1 MSYLSRL
8 GISDIYS
15 SPALASRA
23 SSPHGYDICD
33 HSRLDEELGA
43 EADFDEFVKELSRHD
58 MGLILDFV
66 PNHMA
71 ADPRANRWWRDVLA
85 NGRRSRFAGFFDIDW
100 SPVKPELRGKV
111 LLPVLGDLY
120 GVALERGEIQLA
132 RQEGGLVVR
141 YFDQF
146 FPIEPLSAESI
157 VGHGR
162 EAARV
167 EETLRAYNGRPGE
180 PRSFDR
186 LHELLERQAYRLA
199 YWKAA
204 FHEINYRRFFDI
216 NDLVGLRIEDP
227 TVFAATHALVLRWIR
242 EGKVAGLR
250 LDHIDGLFDPRGYL
264 EKLRDAAGPIYLVA
278 EKILSA
284 GESLPRSWPIHG
296 TTGYDFLND
305 VNGLFVD
312 PRGGR

>member
-1 MSYLSRL
+1 LSPRLPRSTYRLQFQRSFDFRQGRFLVAYLSRL
-8 GISDIYS
+8 GISDCYS

-33 HSRLDEELGA
+33 HGRLDEELGT
-43 EADFDEFVKELSRHD
+43 EADFDSFVAELSRHD

-85 NGRRSRFAGFFDIDW
+85 NGPRSPFARFFDIDW
-100 SPVKPELRGKV
+100 SPAKPELRDKV

-132 RQEGGLVVR
+132 HEAGAFVLR
-141 YFDQF
+141 YFDHS
-146 FPIEPLSAESI
+146 FPLEPRSAELV
-157 VGHGR
+157 VGRGG
-162 EAARV
+162 EAAGV
-167 EETLRAYNGRPGE
+167 EETLRVYNGRPGE

-216 NDLVGLRIEDP
+216 NDLVGLRMEDP
-227 TVFAATHALVLRWIR
+227 AVFDVTQAKARRAT
-242 EGKVAGLR
+242 
-250 LDHIDGLFDPRGYL
+250 
-264 EKLRDAAGPIYLVA
+264 
-278 EKILSA
+278 
-284 GESLPRSWPIHG
+284 PRSHRWA
-296 TTGYDFLND
+296 LRSAR
-305 VNGLFVD
+305 LSQQAAR
-312 PRGGR
+312 RGGVDLSGRGEDPLGR